1 MMKKIE
7 IIRTFLRVTLA
18 AIEKEATIA
27 EETGKKK
34 IAPRE
39 SAKITVNA
47 HIEYVKKKK

>member
-27 EETGKKK
+27 EETGKK
-34 IAPRE
+34 IAPRG
-39 SAKITVNA
+39 AKITVNA